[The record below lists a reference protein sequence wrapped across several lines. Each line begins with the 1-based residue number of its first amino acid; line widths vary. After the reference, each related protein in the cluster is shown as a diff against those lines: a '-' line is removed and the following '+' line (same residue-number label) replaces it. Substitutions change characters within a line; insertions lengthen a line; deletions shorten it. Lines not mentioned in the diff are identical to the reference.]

1 MHRSGHA
8 GYVEIIWVNRMKPI
22 DITPDRRKMQFQ
34 KTISL
39 GNILTIVAIVGGLIT
54 VYSQFK
60 ADIAVMQANL
70 MQQREVDRQH
80 EMALAL
86 LRTEIRDDIK
96 DIKGDQRRISDT
108 IERLT
113 TASNQGKR

>member
-1 MHRSGHA
+1 MS
-8 GYVEIIWVNRMKPI
+8 ETTSPI
-22 DITPDRRKMQFQ
+22 PLDIQIDRRKMQFQ

-39 GNILTIVAIVGGLIT
+39 GNVLTIVSIVGGLIT

-70 MQQREVDRQH
+70 VQQREVDRQH
-80 EMALAL
+80 EAALSQ

-96 DIKGDQRRISDT
+96 EIKGDQRRISDT

-113 TASNQGKR
+113 TASSRK